1 LIKMKNMDLIK
12 EAKAWIKRK
21 SGPDE
26 IVRVVLDTENKG
38 LVMSYELYSAFDEN
52 PDYMGRILFD
62 MEGYWIYDGEALA
75 IVEQEQ
81 VARFIMNYVET
92 I

>member
-1 LIKMKNMDLIK
+1 MELIR

-21 SGPDE
+21 GGPDE
-26 IVRVVLDTENKG
+26 VVLVVPDTENKG

-52 PDYMGRILFD
+52 SDYLGRILFD
-62 MEGYWIYDGEALA
+62 MEGYWIYDGETLA
-75 IVEQEQ
+75 IAEQEQ
-81 VARFIMNYVET
+81 VARFIMNYAET